1 MSIKRLNPYVHY
13 NGTAEQAIQL
23 YERALGATVE
33 TIQRYG
39 DVPGMKVAAELTSR
53 IIHAVLR
60 IGEHTIM
67 VSDTTPDRE
76 VATGSN
82 VQISLDFDDVADMT
96 ARFEALAAGGAI
108 TVPLDDT
115 FWGAKFG
122 MVTDAHGVRWLFNC
136 QKQS

>member
-33 TIQRYG
+33 TIQRYS
-39 DVPGMKVAAELTSR
+39 DVPGMKLPAELTSR

-60 IGEHTIM
+60 VGEHVIM

-108 TVPLDDT
+108 TVPINDT

-136 QKQS
+136 QMQS